1 MNESYNTDKAG
12 DILTK
17 EYDSVNNKI
26 DNKSYIQDIPSENS
40 SISNINK
47 VRILIIK
54 LIIFLQELTSR
65 TNNNANNEKI
75 KEPQIREDSF
85 IRKIDNSSIMT
96 NIESNYLKRKKL
108 FRATG
113 LLNKSQLK
121 LASYIKNNKNVTL
134 QGTKRFMDKSGE
146 YYLKNVQMQNRKQ
159 DFNYHKRGSLNN
171 PQNLENCLND
181 NLSKIKKRASK
192 IVTLLPEN
200 SLTPIP
206 KKEGI
211 NKTGFANGIKK
222 KELNDA
228 QRTAVFIRR
237 LEYSTSVKRKMVKGN
252 KDKIAKKYQRFY
264 FQEKFNEQFRTPGKI
279 VSIYY

>member
-134 QGTKRFMDKSGE
+134 QGYG
-146 YYLKNVQMQNRKQ
+146 
-159 DFNYHKRGSLNN
+159 
-171 PQNLENCLND
+171 
-181 NLSKIKKRASK
+181 
-192 IVTLLPEN
+192 
-200 SLTPIP
+200 
-206 KKEGI
+206 
-211 NKTGFANGIKK
+211 
-222 KELNDA
+222 
-228 QRTAVFIRR
+228 
-237 LEYSTSVKRKMVKGN
+237 
-252 KDKIAKKYQRFY
+252 
-264 FQEKFNEQFRTPGKI
+264 
-279 VSIYY
+279 